1 MTGVRTATRAE
12 ALTKHM
18 NDSADERCRMAEA
31 SAKELL
37 KAALL
42 LKASELFSKKLN
54 MAAQSDASGCCGWT
68 APEATA
74 IMKSVADEVLYDEA
88 TRQGRSRRTSTTT
101 AQTSTGWRRTV

>member
-1 MTGVRTATRAE
+1 
-12 ALTKHM
+12 M
-18 NDSADERCRMAEA
+18 NDSTEERCKMAEA
-31 SAKELL
+31 SARELL
-37 KAALL
+37 RVALR
-42 LKASELFSKKLN
+42 LKAGELFSKKLN
-54 MAAQSDASGCCGWT
+54 MAVQPDASGCCGWT